1 MILESFFELMPFPA
15 WQTLAVL
22 GVLFAMLVFSSV
34 PADMLFVGALALL
47 MLLDVVDAEAALAGF
62 GSQGLVTVGALYVV
76 VAGLQET
83 GGLNW
88 ISRHLLGSAERVGLA
103 RVKALLPVSG
113 LSAFLNNT
121 PVVALMIPVLSEWC
135 RRHRLPTSKF
145 LIPLSYASILGGM
158 CTLVGTST
166 NLVVNGLFVSR
177 YGGAGLGV
185 FEITMLGVPCAVL
198 GLGYILLFSDRMLPK
213 RDGVREAFT
222 DPKEFT
228 LELVVR
234 GRSSLLERPIAE
246 TELVEVP
253 GGYLVELVRGETVIA
268 PVPIQEPVQE
278 GDRLLYAGNLETIRS
293 LLRVKGIHLASDFPF
308 ERAPLPQDRRL
319 VEAVVSHTCPLVG
332 KTLREGRFRQQ
343 YNAVVIAMARNGE
356 RLRGS
361 LRDIALKAGDV
372 LLVESHAGFVPRQR
386 DSGDF
391 YLLHTLEEEMSKPR
405 AAKAVISFAIL
416 VAMVV
421 AAGMGWLSM
430 LKASLFAAGGMLA
443 TGCCTAPS
451 ARRRIEWNVLMVIG
465 AALGLGTALE
475 VSGAAEALAGGLLGF
490 TNGNPMLALVL
501 VYGTTA
507 LFTELITNNAAVAL
521 MFPIAMNTAEDLGVN
536 PLPFLFCLM
545 IAGSAS
551 FLTPI
556 GYQTNLMV
564 YGAGGYRFTDYVRF
578 GLPLTLVVGATALA
592 LAPWIWPF
600 G

>member
-1 MILESFFELMPFPA
+1 MMMEPVFAMLPLPA
-15 WQTLAVL
+15 WLTLAVL
-22 GVLFAMLVFSSV
+22 FGLFFMLVATSV
-34 PADMLFVGALALL
+34 PADMVFVGALGLL
-47 MLLDVVDAEAALAGF
+47 LLLGVMDAETALAGF

-76 VAGLQET
+76 VTGLQET
-83 GGLNW
+83 GGLNV
-88 ISRHLLGSAERVGLA
+88 ISRHVLGAPDRVKLA
-103 RVKALLPVSG
+103 RIRTLIPVSG

-121 PVVALMIPVLSEWC
+121 PVVALMIPVLTEWC
-135 RRHRLPTSKF
+135 RRHKLAASRF

-177 YGGAGLGV
+177 YGGRGLSM
-185 FEITMLGVPCAVL
+185 FDITLLGLPCAVL
-198 GLGYILLFSDRMLPK
+198 GLVYLFLFSDRLLPH
-213 RDGVREAFT
+213 RDGAREAFT

-234 GRSSLLERPIAE
+234 GKSPLLETPIRE
-246 TELVEVP
+246 TELVNVP

-268 PVPIQEPVQE
+268 PVPIDEPVRD

-293 LLRVKGIHLASDFPF
+293 LLQVKGIHLASDFEF
-308 ERAPLPQDRRL
+308 DSAPLPQDRRL

-332 KTLREGRFRQQ
+332 KTLREGMFRQQ

-361 LRDIALKAGDV
+361 LRDVALKAGDV

-391 YLLHTLEEEMSKPR
+391 YLLHTLREDVAKPNV
-405 AAKAVISFAIL
+405 AKAAMSFGILAIMVI
-416 VAMVV
+416 
-421 AAGMGWLSM
+421 AAGTGWLSM
-430 LKASLFAAGGMLA
+430 LKAALLAAGLMLA
-443 TGCCTAPS
+443 TGCCTAAS

-465 AALGLGTALE
+465 AALGLGAALE
-475 VSGAAEALAGGLLGF
+475 VSGTAKVLATLLLGL
-490 TNGNPMLALVL
+490 TGDSPMLALALIYV
-501 VYGTTA
+501 GTVM
-507 LFTELITNNAAVAL
+507 FTEVITNNAAVAL

-564 YGAGGYRFTDYVRF
+564 YGAGGYKFTDYVRI
-578 GLPLTLVVGATALA
+578 GLPLTLIVGATAIG
-592 LAPWIWPF
+592 LAPVIWGF
-600 G
+600 

>member
-1 MILESFFELMPFPA
+1 MFSPP
-15 WQTLAVL
+15 
-22 GVLFAMLVFSSV
+22 LFAMFPLPAWLTLFVLCGLFLMLVFTSV
-34 PADMLFVGALALL
+34 PADMVFVGGLGMLL
-47 MLLDVVDAEAALAGF
+47 LLDVLDAETALAGF

-83 GGLNW
+83 GGLNV
-88 ISRHLLGSAERVGLA
+88 ISRHLLGQPDSVKRA
-103 RVKALLPVSG
+103 RFKALLPVSG
-113 LSAFLNNT
+113 MSAFLNNT
-121 PVVALMIPVLSEWC
+121 PVVALMIPVLTDWC
-135 RRHRLPTSKF
+135 RRHSLAASRF

-177 YGGAGLGV
+177 YGGSGLSM
-185 FEITMLGVPCAVL
+185 FDITLLGLPCALL
-198 GLGYILLFSDRMLPK
+198 GLGYLFLFSDRLLPD
-213 RDGVREAFT
+213 RDGARDVFT

-234 GRSSLLERPIAE
+234 GKCALLETPIRE
-246 TELVEVP
+246 TELVNVP

-268 PVPIQEPVQE
+268 PVPIDEPVQE

-293 LLRVKGIHLASDFPF
+293 LLQVKGLHLASDFEF
-308 ERAPLPQDRRL
+308 DSAPLPQDRRL

-332 KTLREGRFRQQ
+332 KTLREGKFRQQ

-361 LRDIALKAGDV
+361 LRDVSLKAGDV

-391 YLLHTLEEEMSKPR
+391 YLLHTLREDMAKPNV
-405 AAKAVISFAIL
+405 AKAAFSFAIL
-416 VAMVV
+416 TAMVV
-421 AAGMGWLSM
+421 AVAMGWLSM
-430 LKASLFAAGGMLA
+430 LKAALFAAGLMLA
-443 TGCCTAPS
+443 TGCCTAAS

-465 AALGLGTALE
+465 AALGLGAALE
-475 VSGAAEALAGGLLGF
+475 VSGAAKALAALLLGL
-490 TNGNPMLALVL
+490 TGNSPWLALAL
-501 VYGTTA
+501 IYLGT
-507 LFTELITNNAAVAL
+507 LFFTEIITNNAAVAL

-564 YGAGGYRFTDYVRF
+564 YGAGGYRFTDYVRI
-578 GLPLTLVVGATALA
+578 GLPLSVIVGSTAIL
-592 LAPWIWPF
+592 LAPLIWGF
-600 G
+600 